1 MRILYGP
8 PGDSSRTPWFR
19 SFADDPEYASG
30 TLWITPTQRKSQWV
44 GRCFREQRC
53 MFPPRIHTF
62 DDMTRLLYERMGGSA
77 GMLPPDAVYA
87 VLMAVMHEPEI
98 EIALQ
103 ECLKDMPGPGFV
115 AETARQI
122 DELQRHGMTADTL
135 ASIPDAHEGYGGM
148 FLALYRSYR
157 KFLQKHHK
165 IDAGGIHVQVAEKL
179 LERIPACSV
188 DLPWNRCIFDGFLE
202 LTPLQMDII
211 RGLENRLDVTL
222 VWPGN
227 PAPEG
232 LFQWMM
238 AGMKIA
244 FPGAEWRSLTDE
256 TPGINQTGRTAV
268 NTVTIPPLT
277 EAAFHFGGYA
287 PDCLPADL
295 EPHPAPNRLRLMERG
310 TLLDEVTAI
319 ARDIRLRM
327 NQGGIRWSDIGVT
340 FPNLQT
346 YTPTIRR
353 IFQRFDIPVNISQ
366 ALPLTGSPVF
376 TSILRLLKLADDWD
390 RRDLLAVLGDSS
402 LTGMPPEKTHAVV
415 RRVSVWS
422 SEHKIVRG
430 RERWISMLQTIIAGS
445 APTGSDT
452 DIAAVALEVVRRFAQ
467 ALQKPAGQN
476 GSGTEDAHPAG
487 LAMVA
492 EWLAWLRRVLADL
505 HVNRNIENL
514 QRFALDNML
523 SGSQHFEYTRR
534 AYNRLLEY
542 FDAVEPFLA
551 GTGPVSESDSGITSA
566 AFRETFRRMLAG
578 IDYQLTTRAGDR
590 VQVLGLLGIRGL
602 TFRHV
607 YMGGMTDRAFPRH
620 RSVSPFW
627 QPDLI
632 DMILEAPAN
641 SQKTI
646 AFTDM
651 IRVMEAPLE
660 TLTLSRPMREGD
672 EELLPSPV
680 WEYVSS
686 LIPDFETVG
695 NDDTPLCLAARSIQ
709 AARNLIPDCH
719 ITARALVGKAI
730 AGQKRQG
737 TGRWCGN
744 LEHASEQAQ
753 AVIRSQFGPERSFS
767 PTLLET
773 YITCPRAFFFER
785 LLGLGEP
792 DEPAED
798 VSGLDRG
805 VLIHRVLNRFYRE
818 RADRVSPRVTTV
830 EVEICAERIRAIA
843 AEEYT
848 RLGYS
853 GDAARREYLDIV
865 GCPELSDDG
874 LALRFARR
882 EAEGSPAL
890 QPCLLEWSFSGK
902 KGSDAFVLID
912 EDGRNI
918 VMTGKI
924 DRLDL
929 LDGRD
934 AVIWDYKTGALLP
947 RPTDIQCFQSIQ
959 VGVYM
964 LAAAHI
970 LKHPVNAGGYYH
982 VPGRSAPDLVTVLR
996 REGSEITAYLPE
1008 KGRSNS
1014 LKREWPETEFLNYMD
1029 TLKTVIGRTVSA
1041 IRRGRF
1047 TAAETPDPCSRCTFA
1062 GLCRRAR
1069 ENHDAAV

>member
-8 PGDSSRTPWFR
+8 PGDSSRTTWFR
-19 SFADDPEYASG
+19 SFADDPDYASG

-44 GRCFREQRC
+44 GRCFRERNC
-53 MFPPRIHTF
+53 RFPPRIHTF
-62 DDMTRLLYERMGGSA
+62 DDMARLLYERMGGDA
-77 GMLPPDAVYA
+77 GMLPQDAVYA
-87 VLMAVMHEPEI
+87 ALIAVMHEPEI
-98 EIALQ
+98 EKTLQ
-103 ECLKDMPGPGFV
+103 EYLKEMPGPGFV

-122 DELQRHGMTADTL
+122 DELQRHGMTDDTL

-157 KFLQKHHK
+157 KFLQQHRK
-165 IDAGGIHVQVAEKL
+165 IDAGGIHVRVAEKL
-179 LERIPACSV
+179 QENSSAHPV

-202 LTPLQMDII
+202 LTPLQLDII
-211 RGLENRLDVTL
+211 RGLEHRLDVTL

-232 LFQWMM
+232 LFQWTI

-244 FPGAEWRSLTDE
+244 FSNAEWHPLIGGNPSMNE
-256 TPGINQTGRTAV
+256 TGCTAG
-268 NTVTIPPLT
+268 NTAAIPPLAK
-277 EAAFHFGGYA
+277 AAFHFGGYA

-295 EPHPAPNRLRLMERG
+295 EPHPAPDRLRLMERG

-346 YTPTIRR
+346 YMPTIRR

-390 RRDLLAVLGDSS
+390 RHDLLAVLGDSS

-415 RRVSVWS
+415 RRVAVWS

-430 RERWISMLQTIIAGS
+430 RERWISMLQTIITGS

-452 DIAAVALEVVRRFAQ
+452 DIAAGALDVVRRLAQ

-476 GSGTEDAHPAG
+476 GSGTEDRYLAG
-487 LAMVA
+487 LATTA

-505 HVNRNIENL
+505 QVNRNIEYL
-514 QRFALDNML
+514 QRFALDNMP
-523 SGSQHFEYTRR
+523 SGSQNFEYTRR

-551 GTGPVSESDSGITSA
+551 GAGTVSEKNAGMTAA

-607 YMGGMTDRAFPRH
+607 YMGGMTDTAFPRH
-620 RSVSPFW
+620 RPLSPFW

-632 DMILEAPAN
+632 DTILEAPAN
-641 SQKTI
+641 IQKTI

-680 WEYVSS
+680 LEYVSS
-686 LIPDFETVG
+686 LVPDFETAG
-695 NDDTPLCLAARSIQ
+695 SDNTPLCLADRSIQ
-709 AARNLIPDCH
+709 AARNLVPDCH
-719 ITARALVGKAI
+719 VTARALVGKAI
-730 AGQKRQG
+730 AGQKRLG
-737 TGRWCGN
+737 TGRWCGD

-753 AVIRSQFGPERSFS
+753 AVIRTQFGPERSFS

-773 YITCPRAFFFER
+773 YINCPRAFFFER

-805 VLIHRVLNRFYRE
+805 AMIHRVLNRFYRE
-818 RADRVSPRVTTV
+818 RVDRVSPRVTAA
-830 EVEICAERIRAIA
+830 ESDICAERIREIA

-853 GDAARREYLDIV
+853 GEAARREYLDIV

-874 LALRFARR
+874 LALRFVRR
-882 EAEGSPAL
+882 EVEGSPAL
-890 QPCLLEWSFSGK
+890 QPRLLEWSFGGK
-902 KGSDAFVLID
+902 KDSDAFVLID

-934 AVIWDYKTGALLP
+934 AVIWDYKTGKQLP
-947 RPTDIQCFQSIQ
+947 RPTDIQCFQRIQ

-982 VPGRSAPDLVTVLR
+982 VQGRSDPDLVTVLR

-1008 KGRSNS
+1008 KGRSNT

-1047 TAAETPDPCSRCTFA
+1047 IAAETSDPCSRCVFG